1 MTIIAIINILMLR
14 SVSLTKG
21 SRFSMI
27 SIGQTV
33 DSESIERLI
42 DGCEEEFIEKVG
54 GKINIVVRAMSRSSD
69 GVVVKV
75 VRRRGRHYIYCF
87 GPSTARCV
95 ARGLDSLRRYVY
107 NARKD

>member
-14 SVSLTKG
+14 SVSLIKR

-27 SIGQTV
+27 SVDQSV
-33 DSESIERLI
+33 DSESIERLM
-42 DGCEEEFIEKVG
+42 DGCDDEFIEKVG
-54 GKINIVVRAMSRSSD
+54 GRINIVIGPIEKSSD

-107 NARKD
+107 NAGKD